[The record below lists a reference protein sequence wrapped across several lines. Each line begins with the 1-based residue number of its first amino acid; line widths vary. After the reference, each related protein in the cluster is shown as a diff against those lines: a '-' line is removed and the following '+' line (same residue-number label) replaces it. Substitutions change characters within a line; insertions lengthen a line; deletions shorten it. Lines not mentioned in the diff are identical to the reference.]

1 MKKTFTLA
9 LSLWFGSLFSQ
20 VQTYTVPGTYSFTVP
35 AGVSTLTLEVVG
47 AGGSGGGNG
56 GGGGGGGGYAKG
68 VYTVAPGAVLSVN
81 VGTGGGGPSGGTSN
95 VGSLISASGGVNG
108 TWVSNPTIGGGG
120 AGGAGTGGT
129 IANYTGGTGGG
140 GYWTYFGGG
149 GAGSAGSA
157 SNGTNG
163 GNTIAWTGV
172 CQTPG
177 GSAGTGGGA
186 PGGGGGKGAGFT
198 DSGCNV
204 TNPSAG
210 GANFGGGGGGGNGNG
225 GGPGTGAGG
234 YCQINWS
241 GGCTPPV
248 APTNATSA
256 SNQTICAIQ
265 TTTLM
270 ATGTGTLN
278 WYSSPT
284 STMSLA
290 TGTAYTTPTLSA
302 GSYTYY
308 AAATNTCSEGPRT
321 AITVSVNPLP
331 VITANTGTVCSQNSF
346 TFVPTGASTYTYVA
360 GGTNVKTPVIPSS
373 VPSATVTYVINGT
386 SAEGCIGT
394 GSLSVVVYS
403 RPTLTI
409 SSNPSVICVGQSAT
423 LTATGADTYQWTSFF
438 GTYTTAVVVVS
449 PTTTATYIASGRRT
463 STGCSDLTSL
473 SLTVNAC
480 TGIETLA
487 ANEAV
492 LSIYPNPGKGDVTI
506 AADRDMTISVVNNL
520 GQVVKTISIN
530 AGNNYKA
537 DISNLANGIYGI
549 IDESN
554 QRVIKQKI
562 VVAK

>member
-20 VQTYTVPGTYSFTVP
+20 VQTYTVPGAYSFTVP
-35 AGVSTLTLEVVG
+35 ASVTTLTLEVVG

-68 VYTVAPGAVLSVN
+68 VYTVTPGAVLSVN
-81 VGTGGGGPSGGTSN
+81 VGAGGGGAGSGTSS
-95 VGSLISASGGVNG
+95 VGSLISATGGANG
-108 TWVSNPTIGGGG
+108 VSVSNPNIGGGG
-120 AGGAGTGGT
+120 AGGVGSGGT

-149 GAGSAGSA
+149 GAGAAGSV

-210 GANFGGGGGGGNGNG
+210 GSNFGGGGGGGNGNG

-234 YCQINWS
+234 YCQITWL
-241 GGCTPPV
+241 GCTPPV

-256 SNQTICAIQ
+256 SNQTLCATQ
-265 TTTLM
+265 STTLM

-278 WYSSPT
+278 WYASPT

-290 TGTAYTTPTLSA
+290 TGTAYATSTLSA

-308 AAATNTCSEGPRT
+308 AASTNTCSEGPRT
-321 AITVSVNPLP
+321 AITVSVNALP
-331 VITANTGTVCSQNSF
+331 TLSVNTGSVCSGQSF
-346 TFVPTGASTYTYVA
+346 TFVPTGASTYTFA
-360 GGTNVKTPVIPSS
+360 GGTSVLTPTLPPAAAGATVMYNISGTNAAGCVGSITASITVES
-373 VPSATVTYVINGT
+373 VPSINIVST
-386 SAEGCIGT
+386 
-394 GSLSVVVYS
+394 
-403 RPTLTI
+403 PTLLC
-409 SSNPSVICVGQSAT
+409 SGQSAK
-423 LTATGADTYQWTSFF
+423 LTASGAS
-438 GTYTTAVVVVS
+438 TYTWSSGPTTNTISVS
-449 PTTTATYIASGRRT
+449 PTITTTYSVTGRN
-463 STGCSDLTSL
+463 SATGCTNVASFTQSV
-473 SLTVNAC
+473 TTC
-480 TGIETLA
+480 TGIESSA
-487 ANEAV
+487 AHQPELN
-492 LSIYPNPGKGDVTI
+492 IYPNPSKGDFTI
-506 AADRDMTISVVNNL
+506 ASDREMTLSLVNHL
-520 GQVVKTISIN
+520 GQVVKTLSIN
-530 AGNNYKA
+530 ASTNYKA
-537 DISNLANGIYGI
+537 EVSNLANGIYSIMG
-549 IDESN
+549 DDGR
-554 QRVIKQKI
+554 QAIKQKI

>member
-35 AGVSTLTLEVVG
+35 ASVTTLTLEVVG

-68 VYTVAPGAVLSVN
+68 IYTVTPGAVLSVN
-81 VGTGGGGPSGGTSN
+81 VGTGGGGPAGGTSN
-95 VGSLISASGGVNG
+95 VGSLISASGGANG
-108 TWVSNPTIGGGG
+108 TSVSNPTIGGGG
-120 AGGAGTGGT
+120 AGGVGTSGT

-149 GAGSAGSA
+149 GAGAAGSV

-210 GANFGGGGGGGNGNG
+210 GSNFGGGGGGGNGNG
-225 GGPGTGAGG
+225 GAAGTGAGG
-234 YCQINWS
+234 YCQITWL
-241 GGCTPPV
+241 GCTPPA
-248 APTNATSA
+248 APTNTTPS
-256 SNQTICAIQ
+256 SNQSICATK
-265 TTTLM
+265 TTTLLV
-270 ATGTGTLN
+270 TGTSTLN
-278 WYSSPT
+278 WYASPT

-308 AAATNTCSEGPRT
+308 AASTNTCSEGPRT
-321 AITVSVNPLP
+321 AITVTVNPTP
-331 VITANTGTVCSQNSF
+331 VITAATTGSVCSGQSY

-360 GGTNVKTPVIPSS
+360 GGGNVQTPTIPSS
-373 VPSATVTYVINGT
+373 VSSATVSYVVNGT
-386 SAEGCIGT
+386 SAAGCVGT

-403 RPTLTI
+403 LPSLTVV
-409 SSNPSVICVGQSAT
+409 STPSLLCVGQPAK
-423 LTATGADTYQWTSFF
+423 LTASGAN
-438 GTYTTAVVVVS
+438 TYTWSSGPTTNTISVS
-449 PTTTATYIASGRRT
+449 PTITTTYSVTGQNS
-463 STGCSDLTSL
+463 STGCTNVASFTQSV
-473 SLTVNAC
+473 TTC
-480 TGIETLA
+480 TGMESLA
-487 ANEAV
+487 ANEPV
-492 LSIYPNPGKGDVTI
+492 LSIYPNPGEGDVTI
-506 AADRDMTISVVNNL
+506 ASDHEMTLSLVNNL
-520 GQVVKTISIN
+520 GQVVKTVSIN
-530 AGNNYKA
+530 ASNNYKA
-537 DISNLANGIYGI
+537 NISNLANGIYSI
-549 IDESN
+549 IGDDGR
-554 QRVIKQKI
+554 QAIKQKI

>member
-35 AGVSTLTLEVVG
+35 ASVTTLTLEVVG

-68 VYTVAPGAVLSVN
+68 IYTVTPGAVLSVN
-81 VGTGGGGPSGGTSN
+81 VGTGGGGPAGGTSN
-95 VGSLISASGGVNG
+95 VGSLISASGGANG
-108 TWVSNPTIGGGG
+108 TSVSNPTIGGGG
-120 AGGAGTGGT
+120 AGGVGTSGT

-149 GAGSAGSA
+149 GAGAAGSV

-210 GANFGGGGGGGNGNG
+210 GSNFGGGGGGGNGNG

-234 YCQINWS
+234 YCQITWL
-241 GGCTPPV
+241 GCTPPA
-248 APTNATSA
+248 APTNTTPS
-256 SNQTICAIQ
+256 SNQSICATK
-265 TTTLM
+265 TTTLLV
-270 ATGTGTLN
+270 TGTSTLN
-278 WYSSPT
+278 WYASPT

-308 AAATNTCSEGPRT
+308 AASTNTCSEGPRT
-321 AITVSVNPLP
+321 AITVTVNPTP
-331 VITANTGTVCSQNSF
+331 VITAATTGSVCSGQSY

-360 GGTNVKTPVIPSS
+360 GGGNVQTPTIPSS
-373 VPSATVTYVINGT
+373 VSSATVSYVVNGT
-386 SAEGCIGT
+386 SAAGCVGT

-403 RPTLTI
+403 LPSLTVV
-409 SSNPSVICVGQSAT
+409 STPSLLCVGQPAK
-423 LTATGADTYQWTSFF
+423 LTASGAN
-438 GTYTTAVVVVS
+438 TYTWSSGPTTNTISVS
-449 PTTTATYIASGRRT
+449 PTITTTYSVTGQNS
-463 STGCSDLTSL
+463 STGCTNVASFTQSV
-473 SLTVNAC
+473 TTC
-480 TGIETLA
+480 TGMESLA
-487 ANEAV
+487 ANEPV
-492 LSIYPNPGKGDVTI
+492 LSIYPNPGEGDVTI
-506 AADRDMTISVVNNL
+506 ASDHEMTLSLVNNL
-520 GQVVKTISIN
+520 GQVVKTLSIN
-530 AGNNYKA
+530 ASNNYKGEV
-537 DISNLANGIYGI
+537 SNLANGIYSI
-549 IDESN
+549 IGDDGR
-554 QRVIKQKI
+554 QAIKQKI

>member
-1 MKKTFTLA
+1 MKKTITLA

-35 AGVSTLTLEVVG
+35 ASVTTLTLEVVG

-68 VYTVAPGAVLSVN
+68 IYTVTPGAVLSVN
-81 VGTGGGGPSGGTSN
+81 VGTGGGGAGSGTSN
-95 VGSLISASGGVNG
+95 VGSLISATGGANG
-108 TWVSNPTIGGGG
+108 VSVANPNIGGGG
-120 AGGAGTGGT
+120 AGGVGSGGT

-149 GAGSAGSA
+149 GAGAAGSV

-204 TNPSAG
+204 SNPAAG
-210 GANFGGGGGGGNGNG
+210 GINFGGGGGGGNGNG

-234 YCQINWS
+234 YCQINWL
-241 GGCTPPV
+241 GCTPPV

-256 SNQTICAIQ
+256 SNQTICATQ
-265 TTTLM
+265 STTLM

-278 WYSSPT
+278 WYASPT

-290 TGTAYTTPTLSA
+290 TGTAYTTSTLSA

-308 AAATNTCSEGPRT
+308 AASTNTCSEGPRT

-331 VITANTGTVCSQNSF
+331 VITAANTGSVCSGQSY

-360 GGTNVKTPVIPSS
+360 GGGNVQTPTIPSS
-373 VPSATVTYVINGT
+373 IPSATVSYVVNGT
-386 SAEGCIGT
+386 SAAGCIGT

-403 RPTLTI
+403 LPSLTVV
-409 SSNPSVICVGQSAT
+409 STPSLLCIGQAAK
-423 LTATGADTYQWTSFF
+423 LTASGA
-438 GTYTTAVVVVS
+438 GTYTWSSGPTTNTISVS
-449 PTTTATYIASGRRT
+449 PTITTTYSVTGRNS
-463 STGCSDLTSL
+463 STGCTNVASFTQSV
-473 SLTVNAC
+473 TAC
-480 TGIETLA
+480 TGLESLM
-487 ANEAV
+487 ANEPV
-492 LSIYPNPGKGDVTI
+492 LSIYPNPSKGDFTI
-506 AADRDMTISVVNNL
+506 ASDREINLSLVNNL
-520 GQVVKTISIN
+520 GQVVKTLSIN
-530 AGNNYKA
+530 ASNNYKA
-537 DISNLANGIYGI
+537 EVSNLANGIYSI
-549 IDESN
+549 IGDDGR
-554 QRVIKQKI
+554 QAIKQKI

>member
-35 AGVSTLTLEVVG
+35 ASVTTLTLEVVG

-68 VYTVAPGAVLSVN
+68 IYTVTPGAVLSVN
-81 VGTGGGGPSGGTSN
+81 VGTGGGGAGSGTSN
-95 VGSLISASGGVNG
+95 VGSLISATGGANG
-108 TWVSNPTIGGGG
+108 VSVANPTIGGGG
-120 AGGAGTGGT
+120 AGGLGSGGT

-149 GAGSAGSA
+149 GAGAAGSV

-177 GSAGTGGGA
+177 GSAGTGGGT
-186 PGGGGGKGAGFT
+186 PGGNGGKGAGFT

-204 TNPSAG
+204 SDPSAS

-234 YCQINWS
+234 YCQISWL
-241 GGCTPPV
+241 GCTPPV

-256 SNQTICAIQ
+256 SNQTICA
-265 TTTLM
+265 TPSTTLM

-278 WYSSPT
+278 WYASPT

-290 TGTAYTTPTLSA
+290 TGTAYATSTLSA

-308 AAATNTCSEGPRT
+308 AASTNTCSEGPRT

-331 VITANTGTVCSQNSF
+331 VITANTGTVCSQSSF

-373 VPSATVTYVINGT
+373 IPSATVTYVINGT

-403 RPTLTI
+403 RPTLTVT
-409 SSNPSVICVGQSAT
+409 SSPTLICVGQSAT
-423 LTATGADTYQWTSFF
+423 LTASGADTYQWTSFN
-438 GTYTTAVVVVS
+438 GTFTTAVAVVS
-449 PTTTATYIASGRRT
+449 PTTGTTYVATGRRS

-473 SLTVNAC
+473 FLSVAPC
-480 TGIETLA
+480 TGIQNLA
-487 ANEAV
+487 ANEPV
-492 LSIYPNPGKGDVTI
+492 LSIYPNPSKGDFTI
-506 AADRDMTISVVNNL
+506 ASDREINLSLVNNL
-520 GQVVKTISIN
+520 GQVVKTLSIN
-530 AGNNYKA
+530 TSNNYKA
-537 DISNLANGIYGI
+537 EVSNLANGIYSI
-549 IDESN
+549 IGDDGR
-554 QRVIKQKI
+554 QAIKQKI